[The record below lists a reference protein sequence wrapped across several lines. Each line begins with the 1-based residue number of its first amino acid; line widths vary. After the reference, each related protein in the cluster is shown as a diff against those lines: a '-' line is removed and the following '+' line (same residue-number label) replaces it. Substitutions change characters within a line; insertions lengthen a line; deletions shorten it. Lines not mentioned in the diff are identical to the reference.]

1 MSKIIGISGWKDVGK
16 THYASLI
23 IESLVKKGYQV
34 GSIKHAHHDFDID
47 IPGTDSFK
55 HREAGSN
62 QVIISS
68 SKRWAKI
75 TENNCEN
82 EKSLDELIQEFNN
95 VEIIVVEGFK
105 KDNHP
110 KIEILRK
117 GLINRNKETIN
128 VGTLNGSGLAV
139 GRTLIAVLENYQQKD
154 GSVVVPEKLRPYM
167 NNLQKISFN

>member
-47 IPGTDSFK
+47 KPGTDSFK

-75 TENNCEN
+75 TENKNEN
-82 EKSLDELIQEFNN
+82 EKSLDELIQELQN
-95 VEIIVVEGFK
+95 VDVIVVEGFK

-110 KIEILRK
+110 KIEILSK
-117 GLINRNKETIN
+117 DLKNRNKETKN
-128 VGTLNGSGLAV
+128 V
-139 GRTLIAVLENYQQKD
+139 IAIVSDDFKDTITPVYKEND
-154 GSVVVPEKLRPYM
+154 IE
-167 NNLQKISFN
+167 NLVEFIIKKIL